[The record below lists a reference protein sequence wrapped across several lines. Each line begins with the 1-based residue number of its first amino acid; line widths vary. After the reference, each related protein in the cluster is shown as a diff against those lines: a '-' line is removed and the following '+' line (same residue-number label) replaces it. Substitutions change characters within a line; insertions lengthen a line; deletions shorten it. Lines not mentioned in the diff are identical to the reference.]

1 MLKNLFILIAAC
13 MMFSCSQSN
22 ANNKD
27 MTTEKT
33 APETVT
39 RQGDAIVDIKTTAG
53 DIKIR
58 LFGDTPRHR
67 DNFLKLV
74 NEGFYDGVL
83 FHRVIKDFM
92 IQTGDPKSKNAAPGE
107 MLGMGDPGYTVE
119 AEIEYPRHYHVRG
132 ALAAARTGDEMN
144 PERRSS
150 GSQFYIVTGQSYN
163 DSTLT
168 QMERSMQQQQKQ
180 TIFNQKAAA
189 NRDKIMDLRRNRDQA
204 GLMALQEQLIAET
217 EAEAKANPVTIPAD
231 VRKAYIEK
239 GGAPHL
245 DGAYTVFGE
254 VISGMDVVEK
264 IETAETGR
272 ADRPKEDIRIIS
284 MSVEK

>member
-1 MLKNLFILIAAC
+1 MAIMTL
-13 MMFSCSQSN
+13 SCSQGN
-22 ANNKD
+22 ANNKN
-27 MTTEKT
+27 MTNENNNTPAVK
-33 APETVT
+33 VND
-39 RQGDAIVDIKTTAG
+39 GDAIVAVKTTAG
-53 DIKIR
+53 DIRIR

-92 IQTGDPKSKNAAPGE
+92 IQTGDPDSKKAGKND
-107 MLGMGDPGYTVE
+107 MLGMGDPGYTIE
-119 AEIEYPRHYHVRG
+119 AEIEYPKHYHVRG

-150 GSQFYIVTGQSYN
+150 GSQFYIVTGRTFN

-168 QMERSMQQQQKQ
+168 QMERSMRQQQMQA
-180 TIFNQKAAA
+180 IFNRKAAE
-189 NRDKIMDLRRNRDQA
+189 NRETIMQLRRNRDQA
-204 GLMALQEQLIAET
+204 ALMALQEKLAAET
-217 EAEAKANPVTIPAD
+217 EAEAKANPVSIPQD
-231 VRKAYIEK
+231 VREAYKLK

-254 VISGMDVVEK
+254 VISGLDVVEK
-264 IETAETGR
+264 IENAETGR
-272 ADRPKEDIRIIS
+272 ADRPVDDIKIIS
-284 MSVEK
+284 MTVEK

>member
-1 MLKNLFILIAAC
+1 MIKNLLLMVMTC
-13 MMFSCSQSN
+13 VMLSCGQTN

-27 MTTEKT
+27 MTTKT
-33 APETVT
+33 ADT
-39 RQGDAIVDIKTTAG
+39 QGDAIVNITTSVG

-58 LFGDTPRHR
+58 LFGDTPKHR

-74 NEGFYDGVL
+74 NEGYYDGVL

-92 IQTGDPKSKNAAPGE
+92 IQTGDPDSKNAAPGA
-107 MLGMGDPGYTVE
+107 MLGSGNPGYTIE
-119 AEIEYPRHYHVRG
+119 AEISYPKHYHVRG

-150 GSQFYIVTGQSYN
+150 GSQFYIVTGKTFN

-168 QMERSMQQQQKQ
+168 QMERSMQQQQMQ
-180 TIFNQKAAA
+180 AIFNRKATEHRAE
-189 NRDKIMDLRRNRDQA
+189 IMEFRRNRDQA
-204 GLMALQEQLIAET
+204 GLMALQDKLVAET
-217 EAEAKANPVTIPAD
+217 EAEAKANPVTMPAD
-231 VRKAYIEK
+231 VRKAYVEK

-254 VISGMDVVEK
+254 VISGMETVEK
-264 IETAETGR
+264 IEAAETGR
-272 ADRPKEDIRIIS
+272 ADRPKEDIKIIS
-284 MSVEK
+284 MTVEK

>member
-1 MLKNLFILIAAC
+1 
-13 MMFSCSQSN
+13 MMFSCGRSN

-27 MTTEKT
+27 MATEKNT
-33 APETVT
+33 PETT
-39 RQGDAIVDIKTTAG
+39 ASDGDAIVDIKTTAG

-74 NEGFYDGVL
+74 NEGFYNGVL

-92 IQTGDPKSKNAAPGE
+92 IQTGDPKSKDAAPGE
-107 MLGMGDPGYTVE
+107 MLGMGDPGYTIE
-119 AEIEYPRHYHVRG
+119 AEIAYPRHYHVRG

-150 GSQFYIVTGQSYN
+150 GSQFYIVTGQNFN

-180 TIFNQKAAA
+180 TIFNKKASE
-189 NRDKIMDLRRNRDQA
+189 NRDKVMELRRNRDQA
-204 GLMALQEQLIAET
+204 GLMELQEKLIAET

-254 VISGMDVVEK
+254 VISGMETVEK
-264 IETAETGR
+264 IESAETGR
-272 ADRPKEDIRIIS
+272 ADRPTEDIRIIS
-284 MSVEK
+284 MTVEK